1 LLPLLV
7 PKSSLVDDL
16 SPELELF
23 VTTSFRGARFDA
35 DIVEAGG
42 DETEVRMVPQ
52 TLGGGWNNWQLWFI
66 IWGLS
71 FVEALG
77 NKVEKKLIVGCAK
90 LVTSWGLEGF
100 CDAQLERGIIFPI
113 RKLTS

>member
-1 LLPLLV
+1 VLL
-7 PKSSLVDDL
+7 
-16 SPELELF
+16 LF

-42 DETEVRMVPQ
+42 DEAEVRMVPQ

-71 FVEALG
+71 FDEALG
-77 NKVEKKLIVGCAK
+77 NKV
-90 LVTSWGLEGF
+90 W
-100 CDAQLERGIIFPI
+100 
-113 RKLTS
+113 

>member
-1 LLPLLV
+1 LLPLLL

-16 SPELELF
+16 SPELELL
-23 VTTSFRGARFDA
+23 VTTNFRGARFDG

-42 DETEVRMVPQ
+42 DEAEVRMMPQ

-71 FVEALG
+71 FNGALG
-77 NKVEKKLIVGCAK
+77 NKVEKKLTVGCA
-90 LVTSWGLEGF
+90 
-100 CDAQLERGIIFPI
+100 
-113 RKLTS
+113 